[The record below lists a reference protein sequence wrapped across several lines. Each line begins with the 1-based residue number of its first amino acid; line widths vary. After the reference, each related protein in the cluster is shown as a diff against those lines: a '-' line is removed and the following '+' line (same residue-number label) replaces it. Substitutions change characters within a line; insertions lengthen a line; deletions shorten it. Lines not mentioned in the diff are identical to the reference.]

1 MLNFT
6 NWFRKTYQVLNRIEI
21 SQSALL
27 RNYRKLSTTNQRLAI
42 APVLKSNAYGHGL
55 EIVGKIL
62 DKESCPFYCLD
73 SLHEAYALHKCGS
86 ETPILIMGYINP
98 KNLKVKKLPFQ
109 FAVYDLD
116 FLEALNKY
124 QQGAKVHIFVDT
136 GMCREGVSLVDLPKF
151 LEAAKKLKHIQVV
164 GLMSHFAS
172 ASSEKS
178 PLFRNQLTNFKK
190 AKEIVKKTG
199 LNPKW
204 IHIGASEVI
213 SHQKV
218 RNQVAN
224 ISNLVRIGKELYGIT
239 WNTELELSPVMK
251 LLTHISQIKQLKRG
265 DLVGYDGTLK
275 ATRNLTAA
283 ILPIGYY
290 DGVDRRLSNK
300 GCVTINGVV
309 CPIIGRVSMNI
320 TTVDTTQVRNPFVGQ
335 EVVVYSDNPS
345 DPNAIRQVAQ
355 LVETVASEI
364 LCREA
369 LSTRRVVTP

>member
-73 SLHEAYALHKCGS
+73 SLHEAYAL
-86 ETPILIMGYINP
+86 
-98 KNLKVKKLPFQ
+98 
-109 FAVYDLD
+109 
-116 FLEALNKY
+116 NKY
-124 QQGAKVHIFVDT
+124 QQEAKVHIFVDT

-190 AKEIVKKTG
+190 V
-199 LNPKW
+199 
-204 IHIGASEVI
+204 VI
-213 SHQKV
+213 FLTKQK
-218 RNQVAN
+218 RNETLIQQLEYA
-224 ISNLVRIGKELYGIT
+224 LV
-239 WNTELELSPVMK
+239 
-251 LLTHISQIKQLKRG
+251 
-265 DLVGYDGTLK
+265 
-275 ATRNLTAA
+275 
-283 ILPIGYY
+283 
-290 DGVDRRLSNK
+290 
-300 GCVTINGVV
+300 
-309 CPIIGRVSMNI
+309 
-320 TTVDTTQVRNPFVGQ
+320 
-335 EVVVYSDNPS
+335 
-345 DPNAIRQVAQ
+345 
-355 LVETVASEI
+355 
-364 LCREA
+364 
-369 LSTRRVVTP
+369 